1 MRAFARAYSST
12 LSEKADSYIAND
24 VRMILECH
32 VCLFAEGT
40 VYRPAAGK
48 VSQTLDGGCL
58 CSALQAGLHKQCT
71 GNWHRNSKSA
81 RQRVF
86 FLFLSTRHVPHG
98 LYSLDSCDSWLNISP
113 PPHGNPKPQTFPCPR
128 LPLSKGPSADDE
140 RRPPHR
146 TGRSVERRSV
156 GGGGGF
162 GRRGRRYNN
171 RGYRGKKRRGR
182 GGGKGGP
189 FAWRD
194 TTARIGQYN
203 RSQRTGQAVA

>member
-1 MRAFARAYSST
+1 
-12 LSEKADSYIAND
+12 
-24 VRMILECH
+24 MILECH

-156 GGGGGF
+156 GGEEGLGGGGGDIIIGVIG
-162 GRRGRRYNN
+162 GRREEEGEAEREDRSH
-171 RGYRGKKRRGR
+171 
-182 GGGKGGP
+182 GGTRPLASGN
-189 FAWRD
+189 
-194 TTARIGQYN
+194 TTARKGQDK
-203 RSQRTGQAVA
+203 RWRE